1 MLIHSY
7 IPVPPLSD
15 FVALFW
21 LYEGCAVPP
30 AHARERIL
38 PDGSC
43 ELVIVLGG
51 EGCGK
56 PEPFANGLLVGPRST
71 FSVIETPGRAAVLGV
86 HFKPGGAFPFLD
98 MPARELHNLIVPLD
112 ELWGTRVCELREQ
125 LLAAETADAKFRI
138 LERVLLAQTRRPL
151 VRHKAVAYALRALR
165 VGVHA
170 RTVAA
175 VTDEI
180 GLSARRFIE
189 VFSNEVGLTP
199 KLFCRVRRF
208 QQVLRSV
215 ERAQHVEWADVALS
229 CGYFDQAHFIHDFHS
244 FSGLNPTTYLAQRT
258 EHLNH
263 VPLSD

>member
-1 MLIHSY
+1 MEIRSY
-7 IPVPPLSD
+7 IPAPPLSD

-30 AHARERIL
+30 PHARERIL

-51 EGCGK
+51 EGRGES
-56 PEPFANGLLVGPRST
+56 EPFANGLIVGPRST

-98 MPARELHNLIVPLD
+98 MPARELHNVIVPLE
-112 ELWGTRVCELREQ
+112 ELWGARACALRAQ
-125 LLAAETADAKFRI
+125 LLVAETAEAKFRL
-138 LERVLLAQTRRPL
+138 LERALLMQTRRPL

-165 VGVHA
+165 AGTQA
-170 RTVAA
+170 RTISE
-175 VTDEI
+175 VTAEI
-180 GLSARRFIE
+180 GLSPRRFIE
-189 VFSNEVGLTP
+189 VFSAEVGLTP

-208 QQVLRSV
+208 QQALRSV
-215 ERAQHVEWADVALS
+215 QRAQHVEWAEVALS
-229 CGYFDQAHFIHDFHS
+229 CGYFDQAHFIHDFQS
-244 FSGLNPTTYLAQRT
+244 FAGLNPTTYLAQRT

-263 VPLSD
+263 VPLCD

>member
-1 MLIHSY
+1 M
-7 IPVPPLSD
+7 
-15 FVALFW
+15 ALFW

-51 EGCGK
+51 EGREES
-56 PEPFANGLLVGPRST
+56 EPFANGLIVGPRST

-98 MPARELHNLIVPLD
+98 MPARELHNLVVPLD
-112 ELWGTRVCELREQ
+112 ELWGVRAVELRER
-125 LLAAETADAKFRI
+125 LMLAETAAEKFCI
-138 LERVLLAQTRRPL
+138 LERALLRQTRRPL
-151 VRHKAVAYALRALR
+151 VRHRAVSYALRVMRGA
-165 VGVHA
+165 HA
-170 RTVAA
+170 RTVAD
-175 VTDEI
+175 VTDEL
-180 GLSARRFIE
+180 GLSPRRFIE
-189 VFSNEVGLTP
+189 VFSGEVGLTP

-208 QQVLRSV
+208 QRVLRSV
-215 ERAQHVEWADVALS
+215 QRAQHVEWADVALS
-229 CGYFDQAHFIHDFHS
+229 CGYFDQAHFIHDFQS

-263 VPLSD
+263 VPLCD